1 MANATNFVALCG
13 NLTRDAE
20 VRTTQG
26 GDNSVRF
33 GVAWSR
39 RVKQQDGSYAD
50 RPEYFDCECWAN
62 DNQLRH
68 VQPRLVKGAP
78 VTVFGRLEQQTW
90 KAQDGGSRSKVVV
103 RIADPFAGI
112 VMGAPRQQQA
122 APQPAPQYAA
132 PAPACAPQPPT
143 PAPQP
148 APQAYAA
155 PQAAYAAPAAPAMQP
170 LPMGQTAVPAQAPQF
185 VQAAYADEY
194 SEEIP
199 F

>member
-1 MANATNFVALCG
+1 MANATNFVAICG

-20 VRTTQG
+20 VRATQG

-50 RPEYFDCECWAN
+50 KPEYFDCECWAN
-62 DNQLRH
+62 DNQLRY
-68 VQPRLVKGAP
+68 VQPKLVKGAP
-78 VTVFGRLEQQTW
+78 VTVFGRLEQQAW
-90 KAQDGGSRSKVVV
+90 KTQDGQNRSKVVI

-112 VMGAPRQQQA
+112 VMGAPRQQQPQAPQA
-122 APQPAPQYAA
+122 APQAYYAPQQA
-132 PAPACAPQPPT
+132 PA
-143 PAPQP
+143 P
-148 APQAYAA
+148 APQAY
-155 PQAAYAAPAAPAMQP
+155 AAPAMQP
-170 LPMGQTAVPAQAPQF
+170 LPMGQTAMPA
-185 VQAAYADEY
+185 AAYG